1 VSDRVGLVLP
11 TSLCAGQIARRIA
24 GWLDAHHAGEGGISR
39 YVALP
44 HTEGCGASSGASEE
58 IYIRTLIGHLT
69 HPLVGPALLLEH
81 GCEKTHN
88 DYLRHALRERGHDPA
103 RYGWA
108 SIQMDGG
115 IATVEQKVADWF
127 ADARENAPPL
137 EYVDAG
143 MGVLHLGLAG
153 VGDLS
158 PDAARAYAGLAR
170 LVIASGGTVVMPEFA
185 LPLSSDADWLAELG
199 IEPPSPSL
207 GYGETITT
215 PGLHV
220 METPTSDW
228 GETLT
233 GLGAT
238 GVEIVVAHSAAHPL
252 AAHRMIPV
260 VQTTTAES
268 LHGSDFDLVVEE
280 GGIERLL
287 DVVLQA
293 ASREYVPKMTARGNV
308 EFQITRGRLGISM

>member
-1 VSDRVGLVLP
+1 LP
-11 TSLCAGQIARRIA
+11 TSLCSGQIARRIA
-24 GWLDAHHAGEGGISR
+24 GWLDQHLAGEGGISR

-44 HTEGCGASSGASEE
+44 HTEGCGASSGSSEE

-88 DYLRHALRERGHDPA
+88 DYLRHALRQRNLDPA
-103 RYGWA
+103 QFGWA
-108 SIQMDGG
+108 SIQLDGG
-115 IATVEQKVADWF
+115 IDAVERRVAGWF
-127 ADARENAPPL
+127 ATAREAASPL

-143 MGVLHLGLAG
+143 LGALRLGLAA
-153 VGDLS
+153 VGEMS
-158 PDAARAYAGLAR
+158 PEAARMYAALAR
-170 LVIASGGTVVMPEFA
+170 LVVAAGATVVMPESA
-185 LPLSSDADWLAELG
+185 LPMTPADWQTAFGLD
-199 IEPPSPSL
+199 IVTPSL
-207 GYGETITT
+207 GYGDVAAI
-215 PGLHV
+215 PGLHI

-238 GVEIVVAHSAAHPL
+238 GVEIVGVHSAGHPL

-260 VQTTTAES
+260 IQTTTA
-268 LHGSDFDLVVEE
+268 GNPAAADFDLQV
-280 GGIERLL
+280 GGEIGGLL
-287 DVVLQA
+287 DIVLRV
-293 ASREYVPKMTARGNV
+293 ASRAYTPQMTARDNT